1 MCSVYMRCGNDCVHH
16 YETISN
22 TPPCGMGKTSL
33 HNLPKYDR
41 YMYLRQMGFSQK
53 KHNTFSN
60 RKTEDRCRL
69 KTSSS
74 FSFWVCKYLQ
84 LFFLH
89 MAADIDYLLNKERQS
104 YLTAY
109 KFCFRPSSLFNYRIS
124 LMIITNFLCWFNF
137 VFDPIVSVKNWTPSN
152 EVQLEN
158 FLRSSNIITI
168 RKNLES

>member
-1 MCSVYMRCGNDCVHH
+1 
-16 YETISN
+16 
-22 TPPCGMGKTSL
+22 
-33 HNLPKYDR
+33 
-41 YMYLRQMGFSQK
+41 MYLRQMGFSQK

-84 LFFLH
+84 LFLH
-89 MAADIDYLLNKERQS
+89 MAADIDYLLNQERQS

-137 VFDPIVSVKNWTPSN
+137 VFDPIVSVKNWTPLN

-158 FLRSSNIITI
+158 FLRSSKITTI

>member
-1 MCSVYMRCGNDCVHH
+1 MSSKNIKLVFILGLQ
-16 YETISN
+16 ISS
-22 TPPCGMGKTSL
+22 T
-33 HNLPKYDR
+33 
-41 YMYLRQMGFSQK
+41 
-53 KHNTFSN
+53 
-60 RKTEDRCRL
+60 
-69 KTSSS
+69 
-74 FSFWVCKYLQ
+74 
-84 LFFLH
+84 FFLH

-158 FLRSSNIITI
+158 FFRSSNIITI
-168 RKNLES
+168 RKNLESEINQSLTEYRFEALTKNGSICSETGV